1 MDMRSILGGYNK
13 RVNAIGSYYL
23 IASLANNK
31 NKFKEFT
38 NIEFYNLLIEVLC
51 YIFDRSLRRKHC
63 LRDDIKFFIDE
74 LNNIS
79 YKKFYS
85 EDELDDLT
93 NYIING
99 LSNNGKVYMFN
110 YYSIEKDNHIDE
122 SIKIIEDKN
131 IKVNNKERLSY
142 SLTTEGYR
150 LLLAT
155 KEYDELFQIQIS
167 QMIAKLRIEKGDYQG
182 AKEDIYDI
190 VNTLEIQSQKIDNYI
205 KIIKVNIFYIK
216 EEKYSTVIDKT
227 VETLLEEMDKYEEL
241 KKEVKLIIQ
250 DKEDYLEKDDPID
263 KEKIKNIKMQLV
275 QMKELINGVV
285 LAKSTASN
293 LLTRVQVFREE
304 FNEILKRLLTT
315 PVLKRFNFKEEI
327 LDRLE
332 KDSDFIC
339 IIRELY
345 ISLFKVEMPNLFN
358 IGVAYQEQKLLS
370 QEEITNDIVDD
381 GDYEIIQN
389 KEKEEEI
396 AYCENYYFEFFKYLL
411 DYGVRINSFT
421 LKEFLNYFLTHNKG
435 AYVDI
440 TRDAKLMRNLVLF
453 FANQK
458 DKISI
463 KKITKMLDHSTFSP
477 SIDFQI
483 ERIIESL
490 MIEEFEL
497 INKVNFIECKKI
509 SGDEITI
516 NTEINLETMTA
527 VKLEITNIKFEIIKK

>member
-23 IASLANNK
+23 IASIANNR

>member
-23 IASLANNK
+23 IASLANNR

>member
-23 IASLANNK
+23 IASLANNR

-99 LSNNGKVYMFN
+99 LSNNGKVYMFS

-332 KDSDFIC
+332 KDNDFIC

-345 ISLFKVEMPNLFN
+345 VSLFKVEMPNLFN

-370 QEEITNDIVDD
+370 QEEITSDIVDD

-497 INKVNFIECKKI
+497 INKVNYIECKKI
-509 SGDEITI
+509 SGEEITV